1 MARKNLFWLCVLVL
15 ASADILSADTELSV
29 FDAHIHYND
38 DARAFIT
45 PQSVLRIL
53 DRAGV
58 SRALVSSTPNDGTLA
73 LYEKYPDRVV
83 PTLRP
88 YRTGADRGA
97 WYRDAAIVDYVER
110 ELQRGVYRGIGEF
123 HLHSGETG
131 TDEIRRIV
139 QISVRRNLILHA
151 HSDEGAI
158 RELFA
163 IDPGARI
170 LWAHAGMSAEPETVG
185 ALLDRHRT
193 LWVEL
198 SLRGWDIAPN
208 GRLNPAWRTLFLHHP
223 DRFLIGTDTWAARRW
238 DELPDEM
245 AVARRW
251 LAQLPRDVAEQIA
264 RGNAERLF
272 PP

>member
-1 MARKNLFWLCVLVL
+1 MAILG
-15 ASADILSADTELSV
+15 SAEILSADTELSI
-29 FDAHIHYND
+29 FDAHIHFND
-38 DARAFIT
+38 DARSFLT
-45 PQSVLRIL
+45 PQSVLRIM
-53 DRAGV
+53 DGAGV

-73 LYEKYPDRVV
+73 LIQKYPDRIV
-83 PTLRP
+83 PMLRP
-88 YRTGADRGA
+88 YRAGADRGA
-97 WYRDAAIVDYVER
+97 WYRDAAMVEYVER

-123 HLHSGETG
+123 HLHSGQTG

-198 SLRGWDIAPN
+198 SLRNGEIAPA
-208 GRLNPAWRTLFLHHP
+208 GRLDPAWRGLFLRHP
-223 DRFLIGTDTWAARRW
+223 DRFMIGTDTWAPQRW

-245 AVARRW
+245 ASARRW
-251 LAQLPRDVAEQIA
+251 LAQLPRGVAEQIA
-264 RGNAERLF
+264 HDNAKRLF